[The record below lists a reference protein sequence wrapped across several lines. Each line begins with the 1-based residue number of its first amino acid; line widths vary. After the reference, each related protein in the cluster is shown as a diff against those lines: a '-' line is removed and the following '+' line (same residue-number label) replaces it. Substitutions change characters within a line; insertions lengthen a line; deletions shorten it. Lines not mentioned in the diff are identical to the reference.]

1 MFRSFYISQ
10 IVQESD
16 TIKSFYLKPKDGQA
30 LKSYLPG
37 QFISL
42 KITSKEG
49 EIISRNYTLSD
60 APNEDYYRL
69 TIKRETFGKVSR
81 HFHDHLNRGD
91 EILISKPMGDFH
103 LDVTTEK
110 PIVLLSGGVGITPMM
125 SMLEHISKNQTERKV
140 NFIHSSLNKAVQPFF
155 NRLKELKQQHAQLD
169 LSLFHSNPL
178 NDEQEGIDYDFAGL
192 VIRETLTNIV
202 DRENAYFLCGPVGFM
217 EAMYNHLINLN
228 VAETDIF
235 YEFFGEGKTLGTKP
249 VFKDSNSAELKVSF
263 TRSEVETNWSYDAQN
278 ILELAEANGL
288 NPANSCR
295 MGTCSTCES
304 TLVSGSIEYDPEPF
318 MEESEGKIFI
328 CCAKPTSDISVE
340 L

>member
-1 MFRSFYISQ
+1 MFRSFYISK

-49 EIISRNYTLSD
+49 EIIFRNYTLSD
-60 APNEDYYRL
+60 ASNEAYYRL

-81 HFHDHLNRGD
+81 HFHDQFNRGD

-103 LDVTTEK
+103 LDITTEK

-125 SMLEHISKNQTERKV
+125 SMLEYVAKNQTERKIH
-140 NFIHSSLNKAVQPFF
+140 FIHSSLDKTVQPFF
-155 NRLKELKQQHAQLD
+155 NRLKELEQQHSNLD
-169 LSLFHSNPL
+169 LSLFHSNPVKE
-178 NDEQEGIDYDFAGL
+178 EQEGIDYDFAGL
-192 VIRETLTNIV
+192 VNRETLTKIV
-202 DRENAYFLCGPVGFM
+202 TKENTYFLCGPVGFM
-217 EAMYNHLINLN
+217 EAMCNHLINLN

-249 VFKDSNSAELKVSF
+249 VFKDSNSAQLKVNF
-263 TRSEVETNWSYDAQN
+263 THSKVEVNWLPDASS
-278 ILELAEANGL
+278 ILELAEVNGL
-288 NPANSCR
+288 KPPNSCR

-318 MEESEGKIFI
+318 MEAEEGKILI
-328 CCAKPTSDISVE
+328 CCAKPTSDVSVE